1 MQNNAE
7 LELTQVLSH
16 QRRRGRC
23 IQSADCSYDPVMKY
37 KVKIVRGI
45 HAGKYAIWSLEPATK
60 EQKARGWKVRY
71 TFVEFRDG

>member
-1 MQNNAE
+1 
-7 LELTQVLSH
+7 
-16 QRRRGRC
+16 
-23 IQSADCSYDPVMKY
+23 MKY